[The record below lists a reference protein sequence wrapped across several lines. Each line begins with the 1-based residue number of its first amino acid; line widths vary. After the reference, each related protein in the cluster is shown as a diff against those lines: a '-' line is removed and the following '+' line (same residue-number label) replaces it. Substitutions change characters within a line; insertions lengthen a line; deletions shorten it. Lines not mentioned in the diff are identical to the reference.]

1 MMSRCTMTIKQFIRD
16 NRKKID
22 AIVQEFY
29 GQRITND
36 KERHEWILND
46 EGLYRWAHQEGVNI

>member
-1 MMSRCTMTIKQFIRD
+1 MTIKQFIKD

-22 AIVQEFY
+22 SIVQEFY
-29 GQRITND
+29 GQTPSSD
-36 KERHEWILND
+36 TDRHEWILND

>member
-1 MMSRCTMTIKQFIRD
+1 MTIKQFIRD